1 MPFVHILMGLGP
13 LLNQI
18 AELEGLWN
26 SLWNEGLPVLC
37 SVMAHPP
44 FLLTIQH
51 GVRNLFHIS
60 LCLLSYHKAY
70 LIG

>member
-37 SVMAHPP
+37 
-44 FLLTIQH
+44 
-51 GVRNLFHIS
+51 
-60 LCLLSYHKAY
+60 
-70 LIG
+70 